1 MLLLKRKCVEKL
13 YPEFALLN
21 ILFYWVSFK
30 TYNLEVSEWKS
41 PRKRYFRN
49 RILKKIV
56 DLGISTTKF
65 PLVPSFISNKA
76 LWSFRTN
83 LPKKVI
89 LATEFEKTIST
100 PEYSFI
106 PSVILNKVLW
116 SFETKIA
123 QKLWCSDGIYKNYS
137 WKQLLIPLCTQFH
150 FKQNT
155 FKFGDQIFPK
165 KVFEGRNLRDQ
176 LPSSESG
183 PVNTTYRFP
192 F

>member
-1 MLLLKRKCVEKL
+1 MLLLKRKRVEKL

-30 TYNLEVSEWKS
+30 TYNLEVSEWKF

-56 DLGISTTKF
+56 DLG
-65 PLVPSFISNKA
+65 
-76 LWSFRTN
+76 
-83 LPKKVI
+83 
-89 LATEFEKTIST
+89 IST

-165 KVFEGRNLRDQ
+165 KIFEGRNLRDQ
-176 LPSSESG
+176 LSSSESG
-183 PVNTTYRFP
+183 PVNTTSYRFP

>member
-1 MLLLKRKCVEKL
+1 MSISESAPPNSLWFR
-13 YPEFALLN
+13 
-21 ILFYWVSFK
+21 VSFQTK
-30 TYNLEVSEWKS
+30 HFEVSG
-41 PRKRYFRN
+41 P
-49 RILKKIV
+49 
-56 DLGISTTKF
+56 
-65 PLVPSFISNKA
+65 
-76 LWSFRTN
+76 N

-165 KVFEGRNLRDQ
+165 KIFEARNLRDQ
-176 LPSSESG
+176 LSSSESG
-183 PVNTTYRFP
+183 PVNTTSYRFP